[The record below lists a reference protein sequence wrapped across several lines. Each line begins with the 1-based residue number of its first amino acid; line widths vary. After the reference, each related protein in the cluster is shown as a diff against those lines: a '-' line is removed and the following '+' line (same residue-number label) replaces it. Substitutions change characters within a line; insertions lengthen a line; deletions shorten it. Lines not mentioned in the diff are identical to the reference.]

1 MESRSCFAALRYT
14 NKIYLVDN
22 HWVALWMGLHHI
34 EEIKNLFHIIGI
46 KKGFPLFYTDCEQ
59 DRFCGD

>member
-46 KKGFPLFYTDCEQ
+46 KKGFPLC
-59 DRFCGD
+59 